1 MDLLGAEEGAVLQG
15 RPSDHREEKALK
27 SPCTKLCVMDPQSG
41 LCRGCLRTLAE
52 IAGWSEMPES
62 EQETLTAAL
71 AERRDRLDVPEIPV
85 PPLA

>member
-1 MDLLGAEEGAVLQG
+1 
-15 RPSDHREEKALK
+15 LK

-52 IAGWSEMPES
+52 IAGWGGMSDAER
-62 EQETLTAAL
+62 QAVLAAL
-71 AERRDRLDVPEIPV
+71 PERRDRLDVPEIPV

>member
-1 MDLLGAEEGAVLQG
+1 
-15 RPSDHREEKALK
+15 
-27 SPCTKLCVMDPQSG
+27 MDPQSG

-52 IAGWSEMPES
+52 IAGWSEMPEL
-62 EQETLTAAL
+62 EQETLMAAL

>member
-1 MDLLGAEEGAVLQG
+1 M
-15 RPSDHREEKALK
+15 K
-27 SPCTKLCVMDPQSG
+27 SPCNKVCVMDPQSG

-52 IAGWSEMPES
+52 IAGWSEMQES
-62 EQETLTAAL
+62 EQETLMAAL

>member
-1 MDLLGAEEGAVLQG
+1 M
-15 RPSDHREEKALK
+15 K
-27 SPCTKLCVMDPQSG
+27 SPCTKVCVMDLHSG

-62 EQETLTAAL
+62 EQETLIAAL

>member
-1 MDLLGAEEGAVLQG
+1 MAVT
-15 RPSDHREEKALK
+15 SIDDEKDK
-27 SPCTKLCVMDPQSG
+27 DGKHKVCVMDPQSG

-52 IAGWSEMPES
+52 IASWSEMPES
-62 EQETLTAAL
+62 EQETLMAAL